1 MKQNSDLMRFIKSSG
16 IFFLGNILSKAISFF
31 MLPIY
36 TGYIAV
42 EDMGYY
48 DVSMTYTNMVVSI
61 VFFEVWSA
69 VLRHMYDRESVE
81 DKYCSAKSGGVIFVA
96 STVVY
101 VVVFIIAGSLMKITH
116 WELIAV
122 QGLVQCV
129 VSFYTFSVRGL
140 KRNSDFAISGILSV
154 LMNASMNILLIVY
167 LHQGFTSM
175 YYSYIFGACVQIIYL
190 EIRTHLLRGILKAAW
205 DKAETK
211 RMFLYALPLCVNTV
225 AYWMMTGFNRLVIN
239 WKMGDAA
246 NGILAVGNRFGTLIT
261 LVTMCFTYAWQD
273 LSFSKAKD
281 ESIRAKFYS
290 TACNTYTRFLFCG
303 MLLLVPLCHI
313 AFDVMIK
320 NPVYAESEATI
331 PLFLLVG
338 VLSAISSFIGNVFY
352 AIKDTKTIFV
362 STVASALINAAIVF
376 PAVSLWGLEGSNIAA
391 SIGFLCNMLI
401 RTLILKKKIG
411 FSYHYATLVILLG
424 VFAVVFVVFQ
434 GITNTGAILLML
446 AMIAFA
452 MVMFRMEL
460 GKLAARIIKR

>member
-1 MKQNSDLMRFIKSSG
+1 MKRNSDLIRFIRSSG

-48 DVSMTYTNMVVSI
+48 DVSITYANMVVSI

-69 VLRHMYDRESVE
+69 VLRYMYDRDSI
-81 DKYCSAKSGGVIFVA
+81 DGKYQSAKSGGIIFSVSAVIYMVGFVA
-96 STVVY
+96 VGLV
-101 VVVFIIAGSLMKITH
+101 AKISH
-116 WELIAV
+116 WELIAF
-122 QGLVQCV
+122 QGLVQCM

-140 KRNSDFAISGILSV
+140 NRNIDFAVSGILSV

-167 LHQGFTSM
+167 LHRGFTSM
-175 YYSYIFGACVQIIYL
+175 YYSYIFGASVQIIYL
-190 EIRTHLLRGILKAAW
+190 EIRTHLLRGILKAVW
-205 DKAETK
+205 DKTETK
-211 RMFLYALPLCVNTV
+211 QMFLYALPLCVNTV
-225 AYWMMTGFNRLVIN
+225 AYWMMTGFTRLVIN

-281 ESIRAKFYS
+281 ESTRARSYS
-290 TACNTYTRFLFCG
+290 TACSIYTRFLFCG

-376 PAVSLWGLEGSNIAA
+376 PAVSIWGLDGSNIAA
-391 SIGFLCNMLI
+391 SIGFLCNMLF
-401 RTLILKKKIG
+401 RTLILKKRIG
-411 FSYHYATLVILLG
+411 FSYHYATLIILLG
-424 VFAVVFVVFQ
+424 VFAVVFVLFQ

-446 AMIAFA
+446 AMVLFS
-452 MVMFRMEL
+452 MVVFRTEL
-460 GKLAARIIKR
+460 GNLAGKIMKR

>member
-1 MKQNSDLMRFIKSSG
+1 MKRNNDLIRFIRSSG
-16 IFFLGNILSKAISFF
+16 IFFFGNILSKVISFF
-31 MLPIY
+31 MLSIY

-48 DVSMTYTNMVVSI
+48 DVSVTYANMVVSI
-61 VFFEVWSA
+61 VFFEIWSA
-69 VLRHMYDRESVE
+69 VLRYMYDRDSV
-81 DKYCSAKSGGVIFVA
+81 DGKYRSAKSGGIIFSASAAIYTVGFVA
-96 STVVY
+96 VGLV
-101 VVVFIIAGSLMKITH
+101 AKINH
-116 WELIAV
+116 WELIAF
-122 QGLVQCV
+122 QGLAQCM

-140 KRNSDFAISGILSV
+140 KRNTDFAISGILSV

-205 DKAETK
+205 DKAETE

-239 WKMGDAA
+239 WKMGDVA

-273 LSFSKAKD
+273 LSFSRAKD
-281 ESIRAKFYS
+281 ESTRAKFYS
-290 TACNTYTRFLFCG
+290 TACSTYTRFLFCG
-303 MLLLVPLCHI
+303 MLLLIPLCHI

-320 NPVYAESEATI
+320 NPIYAESEATI

-362 STVASALINAAIVF
+362 STVVAALINAAIVF
-376 PAVSLWGLEGSNIAA
+376 PAVNIWGLDGSNIAA

-401 RTLILKKKIG
+401 RTLILKKRIG

-434 GITNTGAILLML
+434 DITNTGAILLML
-446 AMIAFA
+446 AMILFSMA
-452 MVMFRMEL
+452 VFRTEL
-460 GKLAARIIKR
+460 GKLVGKIMKR